1 MGESTSPDKMSLNM
15 SETTK
20 NRVLKYLSFGSLAL
34 VTFVLMAATVVEKIH
49 GSELVMS
56 KIYTSWWMIALWCIT
71 TISSLCYLWTCGIHR
86 RLRVILIHLSLVTIL
101 LGAITSHLTGR
112 DGALHLREGAST
124 TEYYLRSGGTAK
136 LGFTLTLNDFE
147 LKHYEGTQAP
157 MDYLSHISILDSS
170 GTTEGVVSMNNI
182 VRYRG
187 HRLYQSGY
195 DEDGKGSTLLI
206 AYDPYGITITYFGY
220 AFMLLA
226 FILFFFDKKTIF
238 RSLLNHK
245 ALRRL
250 GVCVGVMLLALNQN
264 VATAAEEHSMPQT
277 LSQEEAEEFCNICVY
292 YNDRIAPLQT
302 LAIDLTTKLYGKSTY
317 RGLSAEQVL
326 TGLFFF
332 YDDWKSEP
340 IIKIKGGDVALA
352 LGIDG
357 KYASILDYVDNQGYK
372 LEKLL
377 QSNDTSTR
385 KNAELANEKFQLVR
399 MLCMGTLLKIYPYAD
414 NGGEATW
421 YSMAEPL
428 PESMP
433 DDEQLFVHKGMALVA
448 EAAINGDDVALR
460 GLITAIGEY
469 QRSRAT
475 SMPREA
481 RLGAERLYNSLGYN
495 RPLAMFCLTLGILCF
510 ILFINTRNFES
521 KATKYART
529 TLHVILWFL
538 LAYLSLH
545 IALRYYVS
553 GHIPL
558 SNGYETMQFMSWLSV
573 VLTIIMA
580 RRFRMALPFGLLLAG
595 FTLLVAMLG
604 EASPRITQLMP
615 VLQSPLL
622 SIHVMVIMLSYT
634 LLAFIM
640 LNGITALI
648 LRLVRHDAEQEI
660 EYLYVVSRIMLY
672 PAVMLLAVGIF
683 IGAIWANVSWGRYWG
698 WDPKEVWAL
707 VTMLIYAAMIHTASL
722 SALRRPMTFH
732 ILSIVAFLAVLITYF
747 GVNFFL
753 GGMHSYA

>member
-1 MGESTSPDKMSLNM
+1 M

-20 NRVLKYLSFGSLAL
+20 NRGLKYLAFGSLAL
-34 VTFVLMAATVVEKIH
+34 VTFVLMAATIVEKIY
-49 GSELVMS
+49 GSALVIS
-56 KIYTSWWMIALWCIT
+56 KIYTSWWMIALWAIA
-71 TISSLCYLWTCGIHR
+71 TISSLGYLYVCGIHR
-86 RLRVILIHLSLVTIL
+86 RIRVLMVHLSLITIL
-101 LGAITSHLTGR
+101 LGAITSHITGR
-112 DGALHLREGAST
+112 DGTLHLREGAST

-136 LGFTLTLNDFE
+136 LGFTLTLRDFE
-147 LKHYEGTQAP
+147 LRYYEGTQAP
-157 MDYLSHISILDSS
+157 MDYLSHISILDSN
-170 GTTEGVVSMNNI
+170 GTTEGIVSMNNI

-195 DEDGKGSTLLI
+195 DDDGKGATLLV
-206 AYDPYGITITYFGY
+206 AYDPYGIAITYLGY
-220 AFMLLA
+220 AFMLVA
-226 FILFFFDKKTIF
+226 FILFFFDKKSIF
-238 RSLLNHK
+238 RSLLNHE

-250 GVCVGVMLLALNQN
+250 SAIVIVMLLAINQSIA
-264 VATAAEEHSMPQT
+264 ATTEHRPMPRT
-277 LSQEEAEEFCNICVY
+277 LSQEAAEEFCNLCVY

-302 LAIDLTTKLYGKSTY
+302 LAIDFTTKLYGKSSY

-326 TGLFFF
+326 TGWFFF
-332 YDDWKSEP
+332 YDDWKTEP
-340 IIKIKGGDVALA
+340 MIKIKGGETARA

-357 KYASILDYVDNQGYK
+357 KYASVLDYVDNQGYK
-372 LEKLL
+372 LEALL
-377 QSNDTSTR
+377 QSSDAATR
-385 KNAELANEKFQLVR
+385 KNAEVASEKFQLVR
-399 MLCMGTLLKIYPYAD
+399 MLCMGTLLKIYPYTESGD
-414 NGGEATW
+414 EATW
-421 YSMAEPL
+421 YSMAEAL
-428 PESMP
+428 PDSMP
-433 DDEQLFVHKGMALVA
+433 SDEQLFVHKGMALVA
-448 EAAINGDDVALR
+448 EAALSHNDKALKE
-460 GLITAIGEY
+460 LVSAISEY

-475 SMPREA
+475 AMPSEG
-481 RLGAERLYNSLGYN
+481 RLRAERLYNSIGYN
-495 RPLAMFCLTLGILCF
+495 RPLAMFCLTLGILSF
-510 ILFINTRNFES
+510 VLFINIRNRES
-521 KATKYART
+521 NAAKVARGV
-529 TLHVILWFL
+529 LYVVLWL
-538 LAYLSLH
+538 LAAYLSLH

-732 ILSIVAFLAVLITYF
+732 ILAIVAFLAVLITYF

>member
-1 MGESTSPDKMSLNM
+1 M

-20 NRVLKYLSFGSLAL
+20 NRSLKYLAFGSLAL
-34 VTFVLMAATVVEKIH
+34 MTFVLMAATIVEKIY
-49 GSELVMS
+49 GNALVIS
-56 KIYTSWWMIALWCIT
+56 KIYTSWWMIALWAIA
-71 TISSLCYLWTCGIHR
+71 TISSLGYLYVCGIHR
-86 RLRVILIHLSLVTIL
+86 RIRVLMVHLSLITIL
-101 LGAITSHLTGR
+101 LGAITSHITGR

-136 LGFTLTLNDFE
+136 LGFTLTLRDFE
-147 LKHYEGTQAP
+147 LRYYEGTQAP
-157 MDYLSHISILDSS
+157 MDYLSHISILDSI
-170 GTTEGVVSMNNI
+170 GTTEGIVSMNNI

-195 DEDGKGSTLLI
+195 DDDGKGATLLV
-206 AYDPYGITITYFGY
+206 AYDPYGIAITYLGY
-220 AFMLLA
+220 AFMLVA
-226 FILFFFDKKTIF
+226 FILFFFDKKSIF
-238 RSLLNHK
+238 RSLLNHE

-250 GVCVGVMLLALNQN
+250 STIAIVMLLAINQSIA
-264 VATAAEEHSMPQT
+264 ATTEQRPMPRT
-277 LSQEEAEEFCNICVY
+277 LSQEAAGEFCDLCVY

-302 LAIDLTTKLYGKSTY
+302 LAIDFTTKLYGKSSY

-326 TGLFFF
+326 TGWFFF
-332 YDDWKSEP
+332 YDDWRTEP
-340 IIKIKGGDVALA
+340 MIKIKGGETARA

-357 KYASILDYVDNQGYK
+357 KYASVLDYVDNQGYK
-372 LEKLL
+372 LEALL
-377 QSNDTSTR
+377 QSSDAATR
-385 KNAELANEKFQLVR
+385 KNAEVASEKFQLVR
-399 MLCMGTLLKIYPYAD
+399 MLCMGTLLKIYPYAESGD
-414 NGGEATW
+414 EATW
-421 YSMAEPL
+421 YSMAEAL
-428 PESMP
+428 PDSMP
-433 DDEQLFVHKGMALVA
+433 SDEQLFVHKGMALVA
-448 EAAINGDDVALR
+448 EAALSHNDEALKE
-460 GLITAIGEY
+460 LVSAISEY

-475 SMPREA
+475 AMPSEG
-481 RLGAERLYNSLGYN
+481 RLRAERLYNSIGYN
-495 RPLAMFCLTLGILCF
+495 RPLAMFCLTLGILSF
-510 ILFINTRNFES
+510 VLFINISNRES
-521 KATKYART
+521 NAAKVARGV
-529 TLHVILWFL
+529 LYVVLWL
-538 LAYLSLH
+538 LAAYLSLH

-648 LRLVRHDAEQEI
+648 LRLARHDAEQEI

-732 ILSIVAFLAVLITYF
+732 ILAIVAFLAVLITYF

>member
-1 MGESTSPDKMSLNM
+1 MSFTM

-20 NRVLKYLSFGSLAL
+20 NRGLKYLAFGSLAL
-34 VTFVLMAATVVEKIH
+34 VTFVLMAATIVEKIY
-49 GSELVMS
+49 GSALVIS
-56 KIYTSWWMIALWCIT
+56 KIYTSWWMIALWAIA
-71 TISSLCYLWTCGIHR
+71 TISSLGYLYVCDIHR
-86 RLRVILIHLSLVTIL
+86 RIRVLMVHLSLITIL
-101 LGAITSHLTGR
+101 LGATTSHITGR

-136 LGFTLTLNDFE
+136 LGFTLTLRDFE
-147 LKHYEGTQAP
+147 LRYYEGTQAP
-157 MDYLSHISILDSS
+157 MDYLSHISILDSN
-170 GTTEGVVSMNNI
+170 GTTEGIVSMNNI

-195 DEDGKGSTLLI
+195 DDDGKGATLLV
-206 AYDPYGITITYFGY
+206 AYDPYGIAITYLGY
-220 AFMLLA
+220 AFMLVA
-226 FILFFFDKKTIF
+226 FILFFFDKKSIF
-238 RSLLNHK
+238 RSLLNHE

-250 GVCVGVMLLALNQN
+250 STIAIVMLLAINQSIA
-264 VATAAEEHSMPQT
+264 ATTEQRPMPRT
-277 LSQEEAEEFCNICVY
+277 LSQEAAEEFCNLCVY

-302 LAIDLTTKLYGKSTY
+302 LAIDFTTKLYGKSSY

-326 TGLFFF
+326 TGWFFF
-332 YDDWKSEP
+332 YDDWKTEP
-340 IIKIKGGDVALA
+340 MIKIKGGDTARA

-357 KYASILDYVDNQGYK
+357 KYASVLDYVDNQGYK
-372 LEKLL
+372 LEALL
-377 QSNDTSTR
+377 QSSDAATR
-385 KNAELANEKFQLVR
+385 KNAEVASEKFQLVR
-399 MLCMGTLLKIYPYAD
+399 MLCMGTLLKIYPYAESGD
-414 NGGEATW
+414 EATW
-421 YSMAEPL
+421 YSMAEAL
-428 PESMP
+428 PDSMP
-433 DDEQLFVHKGMALVA
+433 SDEQLFVHKGMALVA
-448 EAAINGDDVALR
+448 EAALSHNDEALKE
-460 GLITAIGEY
+460 LVSAISEY

-475 SMPREA
+475 AMPSEG
-481 RLGAERLYNSLGYN
+481 RLRAERLYNSIGYN
-495 RPLAMFCLTLGILCF
+495 RPLAMFCLTLGILSF
-510 ILFINTRNFES
+510 VLFINIRNRES
-521 KATKYART
+521 NAAKVARGV
-529 TLHVILWFL
+529 LYVVLWL
-538 LAYLSLH
+538 LAAYLSLH

-660 EYLYVVSRIMLY
+660 EYLYVISRIMLY

-732 ILSIVAFLAVLITYF
+732 ILAIVAFLAVLITYF